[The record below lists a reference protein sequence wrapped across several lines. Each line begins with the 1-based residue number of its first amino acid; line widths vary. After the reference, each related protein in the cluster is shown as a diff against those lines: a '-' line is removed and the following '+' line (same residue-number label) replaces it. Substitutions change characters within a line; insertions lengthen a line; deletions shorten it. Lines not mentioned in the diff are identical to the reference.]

1 MRYLGQEYTLTIS
14 IESLK
19 HGWQLKLRNDFD
31 RAYLIRFGHCNEEE
45 TVELVNLRVNL
56 VIFTNKKNKLN
67 KKKLSEKTK
76 FRYEKFWSLDKWQD
90 LTVCNYEIHLM

>member
-19 HGWQLKLRNDFD
+19 NGWQLKLRNDFD

-45 TVELVNLRVNL
+45 TVELVNLRVTL
-56 VIFTNKKNKLN
+56 VIFKN
-67 KKKLSEKTK
+67 KKKLLMILNIWE
-76 FRYEKFWSLDKWQD
+76 L
-90 LTVCNYEIHLM
+90 IHLQWDPLMFTEN